1 MIRLKQMKVTC
12 GVEMGPR
19 AVTGA
24 RAGTSHE
31 QGRNDMRAFLILLIL
46 AASVAN
52 AQAQD
57 PGMQAAQQATMQA
70 QLAAM
75 QAQQAAQ
82 QAMDQATQANQQ
94 AMQAMNQQMQ
104 ATSQATPVGF
114 YAAKPSFSLKPG
126 TYAAAQM
133 VKIKDATRGA
143 IIYYTTDGWTPT
155 TASARYTGPITIGA
169 TTNLQ
174 AIAVTAFGTRSRV
187 ATAQYTVTAI
197 PERPASAAPEATPLT
212 NNAAASGTVAPASA
226 AAVPG
231 QLVLRAGTVV
241 PLVFAADVTSKNT
254 DVGDKIP
261 MTLAEDLK
269 DGDMVLVKKGAPAFA
284 IVREADGSR
293 GGGVPGEIGFEIDS
307 LNADGTLVKLY
318 GSAYK
323 EGQDKAGT
331 AIVMGAVFPFGAFFK
346 HGQQAEIKKGT
357 PFTAYVDADVI
368 LTPAK

>member
-174 AIAVTAFGTRSRV
+174 AIAVTAFGTPLSRSIQSRI
-187 ATAQYTVTAI
+187 TVD
-197 PERPASAAPEATPLT
+197 R
-212 NNAAASGTVAPASA
+212 
-226 AAVPG
+226 G
-231 QLVLRAGTVV
+231 QLVWWRKIRRAEGIHERFV
-241 PLVFAADVTSKNT
+241 ARSDQVT
-254 DVGDKIP
+254 
-261 MTLAEDLK
+261 
-269 DGDMVLVKKGAPAFA
+269 
-284 IVREADGSR
+284 RE
-293 GGGVPGEIGFEIDS
+293 
-307 LNADGTLVKLY
+307 
-318 GSAYK
+318 
-323 EGQDKAGT
+323 KAGQRSWL
-331 AIVMGAVFPFGAFFK
+331 IS
-346 HGQQAEIKKGT
+346 
-357 PFTAYVDADVI
+357 
-368 LTPAK
+368 